1 MKSDDNDVDIRCGSN
16 PAVHVVFENVVNINH
31 LDTMVAH
38 CLEHTR
44 ARAHERPLTGLD
56 EQRRSHC
63 ARDHIS
69 RGIDAEPREF
79 GLLLGRSRRA
89 VVGDKHDTP
98 TGPLQ
103 ARHGLGRAFD
113 CAVGAPNHPVEV
125 TEHHPNGFRRFALR
139 LRICHPESVPRFE
152 PFPALRYRDAASKLP
167 TLSAPPYDVLSA
179 DDRSHYAGLD
189 PRNIVHIDVPL
200 EEDGP
205 GRYDKAADALVA
217 WRAEG
222 TLVVDER
229 PSFTLYRMTFTDDS
243 GRRRSTVG
251 VLGALEV
258 VDEGAGGVLPHERTT
273 PKAKTDRLDLTRA
286 TLANLSPVWGL
297 SLCAGL
303 SGLLEAPGEDV
314 GAFTDEHG
322 VEHRVERVS
331 DPERVA
337 AISAAV
343 GSQPVVIA
351 DGHHRYAISRTY
363 RDEARAAR
371 APVAAAAQTTLTY
384 VAELVAEQLSIAAI
398 HRLVTNA
405 SADAMSDILRTCYDP
420 IGEVIVSG
428 KTLADM
434 DTQGCICLVRP
445 DGTGTLWRERPADVA
460 AVRALDSAR
469 LEHTISTSG
478 SSLDSIGITYQHGV
492 NEVLDALSTGAGQCA
507 VLIRPVSLAEIRRTA
522 DEGLLMPP
530 KSTFFTPKL
539 RTGLVIR
546 PLAG

>member
-1 MKSDDNDVDIRCGSN
+1 MKSNDNDVDIGRSPN
-16 PAVHVVFENVVNINH
+16 PAVHVVFENIVNIDH

-38 CLEHTR
+38 RLEHTR

-56 EQRRSHC
+56 EQRRSHR
-63 ARDHIS
+63 ARDHIT

-79 GLLLGRSRRA
+79 GLLLSRSRRA
-89 VVGDKHDTP
+89 VVGDEHNTP

-103 ARHGLGRAFD
+103 ARHGLGRSLD
-113 CAVGAPNHPVEV
+113 CAVGAPNHPIKVA
-125 TEHHPNGFRRFALR
+125 EHHPNGFRRFALR

-200 EEDGP
+200 EDDGP
-205 GRYDKAADALVA
+205 DRYDKAADALAA

-286 TLANLSPVWGL
+286 TLSNLSPVWGL

-303 SGLLEAPGEDV
+303 SGLLEEPGEDV

-322 VEHRVERVS
+322 VEHRIERVS

-363 RDEARAAR
+363 RDETRAAG

-420 IGEVIVSG
+420 IGEVVVSG

-434 DTQGCICLVRP
+434 ETQGCICLVRP

-478 SSLDSIGITYQHGV
+478 SSLDSVGITYQHGV
-492 NEVLDALSTGAGQCA
+492 NEVLDALSTGAAQCA